1 MNLEPMKPLRFLI
14 RLSAA
19 VLCTSFSHAAEF
31 KVEAEVQKLLDL
43 ETKHPAATSLSPETT
58 AYASVITPAPLI
70 ELFRQSESAQAAID
84 VTKQSVE
91 RAEKLFASGE
101 LVARKDL
108 DALHAQSTQDAA
120 AKQLNEDK
128 IALEWGAR
136 FSTMSDVD
144 RGKLIKS
151 LLAGEEALLKI
162 SLSRGAE
169 PVTSPVAARLHAEG
183 REQSPVRC
191 TILSPAA
198 SVDPVFQGQAFIGEI
213 ENKDHSLV
221 SGLNLTGVMELPGET
236 REGLLIPQSAVVFHL
251 GKAWA
256 YRKAGEEDF
265 ERLEI
270 PIDSPV
276 TGGWFV
282 AKDAIK
288 DGELVTQGA
297 QALLS
302 KETFVPAPEEGD
314 GD

>member
-1 MNLEPMKPLRFLI
+1 MNLDPMKPLRFLI
-14 RLSAA
+14 QLST
-19 VLCTSFSHAAEF
+19 VILCASSHAAEL
-31 KVEAEVQKLLDL
+31 KVEAEVKKLLDL
-43 ETKHPAATSLSPETT
+43 QTKEPAAISLPPETT
-58 AYASVITPAPLI
+58 AWASVIAPAPLI
-70 ELFRQSESAQAAID
+70 ELFRQSEAAQAAID

-91 RAEKLFASGE
+91 RAEKLFDSGE

-120 AKQLNEDK
+120 SRQVIEDR
-128 IALEWGAR
+128 IALEWGSR
-136 FSTMSDVD
+136 FSTMNDVD
-144 RGKLIKS
+144 RKKFIKS

-169 PVTSPVAARLHAEG
+169 PVTSPVAVRLHAEG

-191 TILSPAA
+191 TTLSPAS

-213 ENKDHSLV
+213 ENKDHTLV
-221 SGLNLTGVMELPGET
+221 SGLNLTGVMELTGEA

-282 AKDAIK
+282 AKDTIE

>member
-1 MNLEPMKPLRFLI
+1 MNHDPMKTLRFLT

-19 VLCTSFSHAAEF
+19 VLCASFSHAAEF
-31 KVEAEVQKLLDL
+31 KVETEVQKLLDL
-43 ETKHPAATSLSPETT
+43 EAKEPAATSLPPETT
-58 AYASVITPAPLI
+58 AWASVIAPAPLI
-70 ELFRQSESAQAAID
+70 ELFRQGEAAQAAID
-84 VTKQSVE
+84 VTKRSVE
-91 RAEKLFASGE
+91 RAEKLFSSGE

-108 DALHAQSTQDAA
+108 DALHAQEVQDAA
-120 AKQLNEDK
+120 ARQLIEDK

-136 FSTMSDVD
+136 FSTMADVD

-183 REQSPVRC
+183 REQAPVRC
-191 TILSPAA
+191 TTLSPAA
-198 SVDPVFQGQAFIGEI
+198 SVDPVFQGQSFIGEI

-221 SGLNLTGVMELPGET
+221 PGLNLTGVMELPGET
-236 REGLLIPQSAVVFHL
+236 REGFLIPHSAMVFHL

-256 YRKAGEEDF
+256 YRKSGEEDF

-276 TGGWFV
+276 AGGWFV
-282 AKDAIK
+282 AKDAIE
-288 DGELVTQGA
+288 DGELVTRGA

-302 KETFVPAPEEGD
+302 KETFVPEEEAAD
-314 GD
+314 EK

>member
-1 MNLEPMKPLRFLI
+1 MNPDPMKPLRYLT

-19 VLCTSFSHAAEF
+19 VLCTSFSHAADF
-31 KVEAEVQKLLDL
+31 KVEAEVQKLVNLQ
-43 ETKHPAATSLSPETT
+43 TKEPTAISLPPEIP
-58 AYASVITPAPLI
+58 AYASVIPPAPLI
-70 ELFRQSESAQAAID
+70 ELFRQSEAAKAAID
-84 VTKQSVE
+84 VTRQSVE

-120 AKQLNEDK
+120 ARQLIEDK

-136 FSTMSDVD
+136 FSTMPDAD

-151 LLAGEEALLKI
+151 LLTGDEALLKV
-162 SLSRGAE
+162 SLSRGTE
-169 PVTSPVAARLHAEG
+169 PVPSPVAARLHAEG
-183 REQSPVRC
+183 RELSPVHC
-191 TILSPAA
+191 TTLSPAN

-213 ENKDHSLV
+213 QNKDHTLV
-221 SGLNLTGVMELPGET
+221 PGLNLTGTMELPGEK

-282 AKDAIK
+282 AKDAIE

-302 KETFVPAPEEGD
+302 KETFIPAPEEGD